1 MNELR
6 IQGRQ
11 HSGKKKSMTE
21 EIEKEQHLRGESGT
35 GTVEYLFNE
44 RICLNVD
51 KKEAIEKERLKAQE
65 IYSVNK
71 QLLNLHH

>member
-1 MNELR
+1 
-6 IQGRQ
+6 
-11 HSGKKKSMTE
+11 MTE